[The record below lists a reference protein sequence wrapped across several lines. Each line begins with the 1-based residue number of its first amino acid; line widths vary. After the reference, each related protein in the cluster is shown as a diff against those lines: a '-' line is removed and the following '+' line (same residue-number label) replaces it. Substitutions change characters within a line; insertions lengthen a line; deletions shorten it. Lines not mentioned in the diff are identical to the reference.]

1 MPRYFFDTYDGTVIF
16 DDEGRLL
23 PDLTSARLAARHL
36 LEELVRHAS
45 PDRAE
50 SRFRADIRD
59 EAGRVICTATLVLA
73 YEGV

>member
-1 MPRYFFDTYDGTVIF
+1 MY
-16 DDEGRLL
+16 
-23 PDLTSARLAARHL
+23 RHL
-36 LEELVRHAS
+36 LVPVDATDLSIEVVVGAVDFAASAGARVTFLHAS

-73 YEGV
+73 YGGA